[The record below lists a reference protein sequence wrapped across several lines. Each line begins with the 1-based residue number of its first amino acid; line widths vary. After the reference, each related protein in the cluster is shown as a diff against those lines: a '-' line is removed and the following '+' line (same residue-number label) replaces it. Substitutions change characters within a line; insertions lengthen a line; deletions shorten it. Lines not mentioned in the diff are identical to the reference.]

1 MGGGVDSIILRVC
14 SGSNKGLGAK
24 LLSAYDNLD
33 YYKNVKWFFLIQFQK
48 WVLMGE
54 EG

>member
-1 MGGGVDSIILRVC
+1 MYAILKISFDGGGVDSIILRVC

-33 YYKNVKWFFLIQFQK
+33 YYKNVK
-48 WVLMGE
+48 
-54 EG
+54 